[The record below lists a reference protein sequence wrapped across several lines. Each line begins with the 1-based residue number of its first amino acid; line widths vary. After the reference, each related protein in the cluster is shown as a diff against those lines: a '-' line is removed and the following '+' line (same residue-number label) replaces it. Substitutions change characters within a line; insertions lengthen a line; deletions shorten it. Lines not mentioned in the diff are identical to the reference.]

1 MSLVNTVH
9 TVQLTT
15 EQLKVIYFAVDEHVD
30 NLKEYPDEKTVLVLK
45 SWDDLRLQ
53 LREPL
58 EGILEAERLR
68 SEVRTLRHNLRDTN

>member
-15 EQLKVIYFAVDEHVD
+15 EQLKFIYHAVSGHVN
-30 NLKEYPDEKTVLVLK
+30 NLTDYPEEETALVLK

-53 LREPL
+53 LKEPL

-68 SEVRTLRHNLRDTN
+68 SEVRALRHKLRDTN